1 MAGLTIREFTIS
13 TKVTNSGD
21 SSVPNQQKASKKDA
35 DQGTSKGTY
44 NQTAT
49 KHVNTYEQEKLVQ
62 ACVDRVLEVL
72 QYQSER

>member
-13 TKVTNSGD
+13 TKVTNSSD
-21 SSVPNQQKASKKDA
+21 SSVPNRQKASNKDA

-49 KHVNTYEQEKLVQ
+49 KYISTYEQEKLVQ
-62 ACVDRVLEVL
+62 ACVDRVLEMM